1 MSKDYKAAYR
11 YARSFFLIMKGKSRQ
26 AEGNAELE
34 RVLAFSGSHP
44 EFSHLL
50 LAANLAAAEKAEII
64 DNLFSGGENKLSDQA
79 ARQGRFDQAAAGSLA
94 ISADT
99 RNFIKLLVEKGRFNL
114 FEKIAESYRK
124 YFDSD
129 RGVEEVT
136 AVVPF
141 ALSGDAEARLVSALE
156 KRLGKKISLSTRIDP
171 DILGGIIVQ
180 TQSQVIDGSFRGKL
194 KGLRQSLLSAGREN

>member
-1 MSKDYKAAYR
+1 
-11 YARSFFLIMKGKSRQ
+11 
-26 AEGNAELE
+26 
-34 RVLAFSGSHP
+34 
-44 EFSHLL
+44 
-50 LAANLAAAEKAEII
+50 
-64 DNLFSGGENKLSDQA
+64 
-79 ARQGRFDQAAAGSLA
+79 
-94 ISADT
+94 
-99 RNFIKLLVEKGRFNL
+99 LLVEKGRFNL